1 MILASPFSSR
11 ETYSNVQITT
21 EICWTW
27 ITMGLTWFGCNAFAF
42 DVAICS
48 SAWWTMTIFLE
59 TMFQGNAKTSFSNTI
74 LSFIAI
80 RIFRTFWDNAFVEA
94 AYFSPFAIGM
104 LKAFIDA
111 IMSTVSITVLI
122 MWAFFVA
129 GTTRRS
135 TLTTIFLEL

>member
-1 MILASPFSSR
+1 MILANNPFSTR

-21 EICWTW
+21 EIRWTW
-27 ITMGLTWFGCNAFAF
+27 ITMSFTWFSRNAFAF

-48 SAWWTMTIFLE
+48 SGWWTMTIFLE
-59 TMFQGNAKTSFSNTI
+59 TIFQRNAKPSFANTVF
-74 LSFIAI
+74 SFIAI

-122 MWAFFVA
+122 TWAFFVA
-129 GTTRRS
+129 GTTRR
-135 TLTTIFLEL
+135 